1 MYSYHKQEEQKN
13 RNEKI
18 RLHPVEA
25 ETKTQTRKMVLKHG
39 GAPLA
44 TQSGLGRRPEQFPV
58 IPVDASGR
66 GDNRRQEGVT
76 QTVGLVPLAIFVDLL
91 LSSLQKLVVDVLMAQ
106 GDVVGVISTAVEL
119 TGSPD

>member
-1 MYSYHKQEEQKN
+1 M
-13 RNEKI
+13 
-18 RLHPVEA
+18 
-25 ETKTQTRKMVLKHG
+25 
-39 GAPLA
+39 
-44 TQSGLGRRPEQFPV
+44 
-58 IPVDASGR
+58 DASGR

-106 GDVVGVISTAVEL
+106 GVVVGVISTAVEL

>member
-1 MYSYHKQEEQKN
+1 M
-13 RNEKI
+13 
-18 RLHPVEA
+18 
-25 ETKTQTRKMVLKHG
+25 
-39 GAPLA
+39 
-44 TQSGLGRRPEQFPV
+44 
-58 IPVDASGR
+58 DASGR

-76 QTVGLVPLAIFVDLL
+76 QTVGLVPPAIFVDLL